1 MKKSFLLLSMVF
13 SVVPNG
19 CALEDE
25 TAEKIVVPVEEKQ
38 EYSSKAEETFTEYA
52 KKCTTGDMSAAPKVV
67 RMYVSSLQTDDFDK
81 NTALPE
87 LEDSSVLEYEVKPYE
102 YQKVNTNLIY
112 EMCIQKAVSE
122 GHQEYLNYFVSRGTV
137 SAKIARQFYSEDLIN
152 DGAYWSRRVTN
163 LLGLKTGYYIMGR
176 LFCNNEKTFAIGADL
191 LKESAKLG
199 DENAKQYLFDIAFN
213 NNVFEK
219 LSKTKD
225 SLKD

>member
-1 MKKSFLLLSMVF
+1 MVF

-112 EMCIQKAVSE
+112 ESVFRRLLAKDIRNISITLF
-122 GHQEYLNYFVSRGTV
+122 QE
-137 SAKIARQFYSEDLIN
+137 E
-152 DGAYWSRRVTN
+152 
-163 LLGLKTGYYIMGR
+163 
-176 LFCNNEKTFAIGADL
+176 
-191 LKESAKLG
+191 
-199 DENAKQYLFDIAFN
+199 QYLQKSPVSSI
-213 NNVFEK
+213 
-219 LSKTKD
+219 
-225 SLKD
+225 LKIL